1 MKFTFISDRCTALI
15 DLSNEVNES
24 EVKQIYDKMAHV
36 LANFHRISNVALEQ
50 ARNKEEK
57 EIINNEL
64 FSGIDELQCD
74 LDNAYDE
81 FYLLYNNQYLDNIC
95 CHIEVVTP
103 EVAEENDREW
113 LRDSAYTDE
122 DRASYKLCEVMS
134 DYSKLSDKYYFKF
147 M

>member
-1 MKFTFISDRCTALI
+1 MKFSFISDRDTALV
-15 DLSNEVNES
+15 DLVNEVNES
-24 EVKQIYDKMAHV
+24 KVKQIYDKMASI
-36 LANFHRISNVALEQ
+36 LANLERIEEVAIEQ
-50 ARNKEEK
+50 ARTETEK
-57 EIINNEL
+57 VVISQGF
-64 FSGIDELQCD
+64 FSVDEVQID

-81 FYLLYNNQYLDNIC
+81 FYFLSNGEYLNNIC

-122 DRASYKLCEVMS
+122 DRASYKLGEVMS